1 MNICF
6 IAWERFGVGGVSRVL
21 TRIMNAL
28 CREHEISVYC
38 LRRPPLENAY
48 GLDLENIR
56 FFHHEMNVYEKMR
69 RSVMDRLVT
78 RTPLFSSSAGARAYA
93 FLRYTHSFKKRLT
106 SHINRHQYDA
116 VVFGSGFEDSL
127 LLALL
132 RPRLSPRTRIIS
144 WSHAAYEDYF
154 GFKGPHFSRYFRH
167 ALKRFYHRFDQIVVL
182 SDHDRRNF
190 ETRQHLATRRIYN
203 PASFTAERHSA
214 LTSKTFVFAGSL
226 SSHKGADLAL
236 EAFGEFS
243 RNNGEWNL
251 HVYGDGPLRPW
262 MEEFIREHGLQ
273 SRVRLHGSHTAME
286 REYPIHAILLFPSRC
301 EGFGLV
307 QIEAMSCG
315 LPVIAADIPIC
326 RELIRD
332 SGAGRLFPAG
342 DSRALCGAMHAMAGE
357 DLAPYARKARA
368 QEQFFTLE
376 RIIREW
382 NGMLKEVNP

>member
-6 IAWERFGVGGVSRVL
+6 IAWEHFGVGGVSRVL

-132 RPRLSPRTRIIS
+132 RPRLSPAPESSPGPTRPMKTTSGSRAPISPVTSAMRSSGSTTASTKSSSCRTTT
-144 WSHAAYEDYF
+144 
-154 GFKGPHFSRYFRH
+154 GGT
-167 ALKRFYHRFDQIVVL
+167 LKRASTWQRGA
-182 SDHDRRNF
+182 STTRPASRRN
-190 ETRQHLATRRIYN
+190 
-203 PASFTAERHSA
+203 
-214 LTSKTFVFAGSL
+214 G
-226 SSHKGADLAL
+226 
-236 EAFGEFS
+236 
-243 RNNGEWNL
+243 
-251 HVYGDGPLRPW
+251 
-262 MEEFIREHGLQ
+262 
-273 SRVRLHGSHTAME
+273 
-286 REYPIHAILLFPSRC
+286 
-301 EGFGLV
+301 
-307 QIEAMSCG
+307 
-315 LPVIAADIPIC
+315 IP
-326 RELIRD
+326 R
-332 SGAGRLFPAG
+332 
-342 DSRALCGAMHAMAGE
+342 
-357 DLAPYARKARA
+357 
-368 QEQFFTLE
+368 
-376 RIIREW
+376 
-382 NGMLKEVNP
+382 

>member
-1 MNICF
+1 M
-6 IAWERFGVGGVSRVL
+6 
-21 TRIMNAL
+21 
-28 CREHEISVYC
+28 
-38 LRRPPLENAY
+38 
-48 GLDLENIR
+48 
-56 FFHHEMNVYEKMR
+56 
-69 RSVMDRLVT
+69 
-78 RTPLFSSSAGARAYA
+78 
-93 FLRYTHSFKKRLT
+93 
-106 SHINRHQYDA
+106 
-116 VVFGSGFEDSL
+116 
-127 LLALL
+127 
-132 RPRLSPRTRIIS
+132 
-144 WSHAAYEDYF
+144 
-154 GFKGPHFSRYFRH
+154 
-167 ALKRFYHRFDQIVVL
+167 
-182 SDHDRRNF
+182 
-190 ETRQHLATRRIYN
+190 
-203 PASFTAERHSA
+203 
-214 LTSKTFVFAGSL
+214 
-226 SSHKGADLAL
+226 
-236 EAFGEFS
+236 AFGEFS

-286 REYPIHAILLFPSRC
+286 REYPKHAILLFPSRC

-342 DSRALCGAMHAMAGE
+342 DSRALCGAMHSMAGE
-357 DLAPYARKARA
+357 DLALYARKARA